1 MREQLENDASVYYF
15 GRARALAAAGGNR
28 VEVGMGCSSLYLLPG
43 VCVRCVRCVCCVCY
57 SFCVPCVL
65 LLSEFLC

>member
-1 MREQLENDASVYYF
+1 MMRGHIILG
-15 GRARALAAAGGNR
+15 GRVPAAGGNR
-28 VEVGMGCSSLYLLPG
+28 VEMGMGCSSLSLLPG